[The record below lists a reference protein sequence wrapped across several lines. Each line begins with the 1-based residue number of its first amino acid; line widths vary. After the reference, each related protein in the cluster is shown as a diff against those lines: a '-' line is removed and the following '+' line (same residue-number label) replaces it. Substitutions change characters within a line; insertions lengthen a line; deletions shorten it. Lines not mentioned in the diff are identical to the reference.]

1 MGVLVSQFWGIKD
14 TETIRK
20 SFGMGLLNTLAIS
33 IIASFALFFFTP
45 QLLGIFTNDPLV
57 ITEGAKYVKI
67 ACWSFIPMSI
77 AYIFSYLLRSTE
89 IVILPLI
96 TTIISVMLNTALNYL
111 LIFGN
116 FGFPRMGI
124 RGAALAT
131 LISSTVQ
138 LLLVTVISYAKKN
151 VAAAKVHELF
161 AFGKTFVKKYYKL
174 ALPVLANEVL
184 WATGVNVYNM
194 VLGRLGS
201 DNYAAFTIY
210 GSIEQLFFTFFIG
223 VCTACAVIIGKMV
236 GRGELDEAYITA
248 RKFMIYG
255 TLLAFGMGIMTL
267 LLRNAIIAL
276 VSVPDPY
283 TAQMISKLLF
293 IYAFAVPLYILPYIA
308 IVGVFRAGGDTKI
321 GLLYDIINVWFIGVP
336 LVAVTGL
343 LLKWPF
349 EYVFI
354 AMWTEHI
361 IKSIMCIKYFISKKW
376 IRRVTENVTINT

>member
-1 MGVLVSQFWGIKD
+1 
-14 TETIRK
+14 
-20 SFGMGLLNTLAIS
+20 
-33 IIASFALFFFTP
+33 
-45 QLLGIFTNDPLV
+45 
-57 ITEGAKYVKI
+57 
-67 ACWSFIPMSI
+67 
-77 AYIFSYLLRSTE
+77 
-89 IVILPLI
+89 
-96 TTIISVMLNTALNYL
+96 
-111 LIFGN
+111 
-116 FGFPRMGI
+116 
-124 RGAALAT
+124 
-131 LISSTVQ
+131 
-138 LLLVTVISYAKKN
+138 
-151 VAAAKVHELF
+151 
-161 AFGKTFVKKYYKL
+161 
-174 ALPVLANEVL
+174 
-184 WATGVNVYNM
+184 M

-236 GRGELDEAYITA
+236 GRGELEEAYTTA

-283 TAQMISKLLF
+283 TAQMISKLLL
-293 IYAFAVPLYILPYIA
+293 IYAFAVPIYILPYIA

-321 GLLYDIINVWFIGVP
+321 GLVYDIINVWLIGVP
-336 LVAVTGL
+336 LVAITGL

-376 IRRVTENVTINT
+376 IRRVTDNVTIDT